1 MYKLV
6 PFTLITLSHKKPHT
20 KKVDLKMASQPFVRF
35 RTSTIICCFFL
46 YLCLSPSL
54 FSFSEAQTPKQKLS
68 SNENDGEEVQPKQQ
82 QQQSSKPTKKLDMV
96 GKKNQTKPIK
106 PKSNST
112 TPSPPKTTITPLKT
126 TKFPKPS
133 NSTKPLKL
141 PTNSTKSIK
150 TNSTKSIKT
159 TSNSTKPIKTTST
172 NSIKPIKIS
181 TNSTKS
187 QKSIITT
194 KSTTAE
200 TTKPKPKAQPKPIYI
215 STVFNDEDGM
225 DGDDLISEFRDLP
238 SKFQQ
243 TLLPDLEKMS
253 TTSKAYLTKANREMT
268 KNFKPIVGNKYAP
281 TIASL
286 ISCIFLILPLLLLSL
301 VFHQI
306 KTYLSLPRML
316 LFIQAYLAIYFG
328 ILSITSLFTGLE
340 PLKLFY
346 ATSPTS
352 YVYTQVLQTLGYVLY
367 LLMQLMNL
375 IVVFSTAE
383 IRLGSK
389 ALGLAQVFVGLS
401 VGLHYYAA
409 VFHRAV
415 LREPPK
421 TNWKIHAVYSLC
433 FLVICAFARVDR
445 RKKAYE
451 GGEDGKKS

>member
-1 MYKLV
+1 
-6 PFTLITLSHKKPHT
+6 
-20 KKVDLKMASQPFVRF
+20 
-35 RTSTIICCFFL
+35 
-46 YLCLSPSL
+46 
-54 FSFSEAQTPKQKLS
+54 
-68 SNENDGEEVQPKQQ
+68 
-82 QQQSSKPTKKLDMV
+82 MV

-112 TPSPPKTTITPLKT
+112 TPPPPPKTTITPLKT

-150 TNSTKSIKT
+150 TNSTKSIQT

-172 NSIKPIKIS
+172 NSIKSIKIS

-194 KSTTAE
+194 KSKTAE

-215 STVFNDEDGM
+215 STVFNVEDGM

-243 TLLPDLEKMS
+243 TLLPDLEKIS

-286 ISCIFLILPLLLLSL
+286 ISCIFLIFPLLLLSL

-328 ILSITSLFTGLE
+328 ILSITSLITGLE

-375 IVVFSTAE
+375 TVVFSTAE
-383 IRLGSK
+383 IR
-389 ALGLAQVFVGLS
+389 VFVGLS

-409 VFHRAV
+409 VFHRAM

-421 TNWKIHAVYSLC
+421 TNWKIHAVYSVC